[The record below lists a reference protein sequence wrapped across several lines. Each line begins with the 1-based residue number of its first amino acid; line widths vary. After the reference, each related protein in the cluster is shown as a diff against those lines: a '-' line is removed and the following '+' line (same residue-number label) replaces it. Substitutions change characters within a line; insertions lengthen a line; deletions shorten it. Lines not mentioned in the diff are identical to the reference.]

1 MRKLIYYPGPIF
13 EEDSAVHM
21 AACGKKFLAYE
32 YQPETSSK
40 DTASYIHVYVPGKGW
55 AVLGEVDRMGSGE
68 WRGSNYDSTV
78 FVATAREAINHVLTI
93 LE

>member
-1 MRKLIYYPGPIF
+1 MRELKYYPGPIF

-40 DTASYIHVYVPGKGW
+40 DAASFMHVYEPRKGW
-55 AVLGEVDRMGSGE
+55 AVLGEIDLLPSGE